1 MSPSNP
7 AVPEDQNPAAPEALA
22 APDIESLTAELEAAQ
37 TQAAENLDKFMRAKA
52 ETENVR
58 RRAETDVA
66 SAHKFA
72 IERFAL
78 EMLAVKD
85 SLERARD
92 MQGSISAA
100 GGRTPGAATV
110 DLKTSDPAL
119 EKMFEGI
126 DLTLKLM
133 DSIFQKFALTEV
145 CPAIGDIFDPE
156 QHQAMSAQDSVE
168 QPPNH
173 VLMAMQKGYLLNN
186 RLLRPALVI
195 VAKAPADAPGPSA

>member
-1 MSPSNP
+1 MDAGMANENDFSKKAEAMNSTSPAS
-7 AVPEDQNPAAPEALA
+7 PEDVTPSAAPET
-22 APDIESLTAELEAAQ
+22 APDIEALKAELETLRAQ
-37 TQAAENLDKFMRAKA
+37 VGENLDKFMRAKA

-66 SAHKFA
+66 NAHKYA

-85 SLERARD
+85 SLERAK
-92 MQGSISAA
+92 
-100 GGRTPGAATV
+100 TV
-110 DLKTSDPAL
+110 EIKTGEAAL

-145 CPAIGDIFDPE
+145 SPAKGDKFDPE
-156 QHQAMSAQDSVE
+156 QHQAMSMQETGEVPA
-168 QPPNH
+168 NH
-173 VLMAMQKGYLLNN
+173 VLVGLQKGYLLSG

-195 VAKAPADAPGPSA
+195 VAKAPDGGAPDGA

>member
-1 MSPSNP
+1 MNPTNP
-7 AVPEDQNPAAPEALA
+7 AVPEDPNPAADPTPEAPAVTDSEALKAELA
-22 APDIESLTAELEAAQ
+22 AVQI
-37 TQAAENLDKFMRAKA
+37 QAAENLDKFMRAKA

-85 SLERARD
+85 SLERAR
-92 MQGSISAA
+92 
-100 GGRTPGAATV
+100 TV
-110 DLKTSDPAL
+110 DIKIQDAAL

-133 DSIFQKFALTEV
+133 DSIFQKFALTEIS
-145 CPAIGDIFDPE
+145 PATGDKFDPE
-156 QHQAMSAQDSVE
+156 LHQAMSAQDSAEV
-168 QPPNH
+168 PPNH
-173 VLMAMQKGYLLNN
+173 VLMALQKGYLLNN

-195 VAKAPADAPGPSA
+195 VAKAPAEAPGPSA

>member
-1 MSPSNP
+1 MNSS
-7 AVPEDQNPAAPEALA
+7 NPAAPEDPNPVAATAPEALA
-22 APDIESLTAELEAAQ
+22 VAGMETLKAELEAAQ
-37 TQAAENLDKFMRAKA
+37 AQAAENLDRFMRAKA

-85 SLERARD
+85 SLERAR
-92 MQGSISAA
+92 
-100 GGRTPGAATV
+100 TV
-110 DLKTSDPAL
+110 DLKTSDAAL

-133 DSIFQKFALTEV
+133 DSIFQKFALTEIS
-145 CPAIGDIFDPE
+145 PAKGDKFDPE
-156 QHQAMSAQDSVE
+156 KHQAMSAQDNAEV
-168 QPPNH
+168 PPNH
-173 VLMAMQKGYLLNN
+173 VLMALQKGYLLNN

-195 VAKAPADAPGPSA
+195 VAKAPAQAPGPSA

>member
-1 MSPSNP
+1 MNSS
-7 AVPEDQNPAAPEALA
+7 NPAAPEDPNPA
-22 APDIESLTAELEAAQ
+22 AAMAPEVSAAVDIEALKTELEAAHA
-37 TQAAENLDKFMRAKA
+37 QAAENLDRFMRAKA

-85 SLERARD
+85 SLERART
-92 MQGSISAA
+92 I
-100 GGRTPGAATV
+100 
-110 DLKTSDPAL
+110 DLKTSDAAL

-133 DSIFQKFALTEV
+133 DSIFQKFALTEIS
-145 CPAIGDIFDPE
+145 PAKGDKFDPE
-156 QHQAMSAQDSVE
+156 KHQAMSAQDNAEV
-168 QPPNH
+168 PPNH
-173 VLMAMQKGYLLNN
+173 VLMALQKGYLLNS

-195 VAKAPADAPGPSA
+195 VAKTPAPASGPSA

>member
-1 MSPSNP
+1 MNSSNP
-7 AVPEDQNPAAPEALA
+7 ATPEDPNATDTTAPEA
-22 APDIESLTAELEAAQ
+22 PLTGDSGVLMAELEALRAQ
-37 TQAAENLDKFMRAKA
+37 ASENLDKFLRAKA

-85 SLERARD
+85 SLERAR
-92 MQGSISAA
+92 
-100 GGRTPGAATV
+100 TT
-110 DLKTSDPAL
+110 DLMTREAAL
-119 EKMFEGI
+119 EKMLEGI

-133 DSIFQKFALTEV
+133 DSIFQKFGLTEV
-145 CPAIGDIFDPE
+145 SPVKGDKFDPE
-156 QHQAMSAQDSVE
+156 KHQAMSAQDSAE
-168 QPPNH
+168 IPANH
-173 VLMAMQKGYLLNN
+173 VLMALQKGYLLNN

-195 VAKAPADAPGPSA
+195 VAKAPESAAGA

>member
-1 MSPSNP
+1 MNP
-7 AVPEDQNPAAPEALA
+7 LNPAAPEEPDPTA
-22 APDIESLTAELEAAQ
+22 ATAPVAAVDIEALKTELEAVRAQ
-37 TQAAENLDKFMRAKA
+37 AGENLDKFIRAKA

-85 SLERARD
+85 SLERAR
-92 MQGSISAA
+92 SIDID
-100 GGRTPGAATV
+100 TQDV
-110 DLKTSDPAL
+110 AL

-126 DLTLKLM
+126 ELTLKLM

-145 CPAIGDIFDPE
+145 SPAVGDKFDPE
-156 QHQAMSAQDSVE
+156 QHQAMSAQENVE

-173 VLMAMQKGYLLNN
+173 VLMVLQKGYLLNN

-195 VAKAPADAPGPSA
+195 VAKAPEASTPNA

>member
-1 MSPSNP
+1 MNPTNP
-7 AVPEDQNPAAPEALA
+7 AVPEDPNPAVDPTPEAPA
-22 APDIESLTAELEAAQ
+22 VTDIEALKAELAAAQ
-37 TQAAENLDKFMRAKA
+37 TQAAENLDKFVRAKA

-85 SLERARD
+85 SLERAR
-92 MQGSISAA
+92 
-100 GGRTPGAATV
+100 TV
-110 DLKTSDPAL
+110 DIKIQDAAL

-133 DSIFQKFALTEV
+133 DSIFQKFALTEIS
-145 CPAIGDIFDPE
+145 PDKGDKFDPE
-156 QHQAMSAQDSVE
+156 LHQAMSAQDHSEV
-168 QPPNH
+168 PPNH
-173 VLMAMQKGYLLNN
+173 VLMALQKGYLLNN

-195 VAKAPADAPGPSA
+195 VAKAAAEAPGPSA